1 MLSPKRTKFRKQH
14 RGRMKGVSTRGSTIA
29 FGHFALQ
36 TLEPSWIT
44 ARQIEAGRRAM
55 TRYARRGGKIWI
67 RIFPDKPITMRPAET
82 RMGSG
87 KGSPEYWVAV
97 VKPGRILYEMTGVP
111 ESVARAAMRIAA
123 YKMPVKTQFL
133 VRHTS

>member
-1 MLSPKRTKFRKQH
+1 MLSPRKTKFRKHH
-14 RGRMKGVSTRGSTIA
+14 RGRMKGISTRGNSIV
-29 FGHFALQ
+29 FGNFALQ
-36 TLEPSWIT
+36 ALEPCWIT
-44 ARQIEAGRRAM
+44 SRQIEAGRRSM

-97 VKPGRILYEMTGVP
+97 VKPGRILYEMDGIP
-111 ESVARAAMRIAA
+111 ENVARAAMKIAA
-123 YKMPVKTQFL
+123 YKMPNKTQFL
-133 VRHTS
+133 VRDYK